1 MKIAE
6 IFRHDLA
13 REIKEV
19 IKVDDADIAAVTD
32 ELRETSRR

>member
-1 MKIAE
+1 MKVGQ

-19 IKVDDADIAAVTD
+19 IKVGSPVVPVGPG
-32 ELRETSRR
+32 